1 LQNNTTYLHGY
12 ALYNNGYQQ
21 VHDNISIQANNKINP
36 HMIINDKNIVSNGRI
51 YSNTIPSNYPSHIPT
66 RTNDNTNKN
75 NNTNMKVRFNN

>member
-1 LQNNTTYLHGY
+1 
-12 ALYNNGYQQ
+12 
-21 VHDNISIQANNKINP
+21 
-36 HMIINDKNIVSNGRI
+36 MIINDKNIVSNGRI